1 MWDSLLGVLLSIKI
15 TDVLDMAIVAFLL
28 YKLLEF
34 IKDTRAQQL
43 FRGILLIIG
52 AFVASEVLS
61 LELLNWL
68 LTGLVTVGIIA
79 VVILFQPEIR
89 RALEQ
94 IGRRGS
100 FMGQFR
106 DLGKEELYAT
116 VHKIVDA
123 VDDFS
128 ATRTGALIAIERET
142 MLNDI
147 IETGVI
153 VDAEISVRLL
163 GNLFYEGSPLH
174 DGAVIIRGIRIHA
187 ASCVLPL
194 TDRAS
199 IGKNL
204 GTRHRAGV
212 GLSEVCDAFVIIVS
226 EETGAI
232 SVAQNGTLRRF
243 LDLKTL
249 EKMLLDIYI
258 PAGDNKNLF
267 SKIKNLK
274 GGKKG
279 DRAGQKDL

>member
-1 MWDSLLGVLLSIKI
+1 MIDNLTGLLLSIKI
-15 TDVLDMAIVAFLL
+15 TDVIDILIVAYIL
-28 YKLLEF
+28 YRVLGM
-34 IKDTRAQQL
+34 IKETRAQQL
-43 FRGILLIIG
+43 FRGVLLIVG
-52 AFVASEVLS
+52 VFLASEFFDLS
-61 LELLNWL
+61 LLNWL
-68 LTGLVTVGIIA
+68 LTRLITVGLIG
-79 VVILFQPEIR
+79 VMILFQPEIR

-94 IGRRGS
+94 IGRRGAITS
-100 FMGQFR
+100 QFR
-106 DLGKEELYAT
+106 DVGKDELYAT

-128 ATRTGALIAIERET
+128 STRTGALIAIERET
-142 MLNDI
+142 TLNDI

-174 DGAVIIRGIRIHA
+174 DGAVIIRGVRIHA

-194 TDRAS
+194 TNRTS

-212 GLSEVCDAFVIIVS
+212 GLSEVSDAFIIIVS

-232 SVAQNGTLRRF
+232 SVARNGTLRRF

-249 EKMLLDIYI
+249 EKMLLDVYL
-258 PAGDNKNLF
+258 PSGDANETFISRL
-267 SKIKNLK
+267 LK
-274 GGKKG
+274 GGKKNE
-279 DRAGQKDL
+279 

>member
-1 MWDSLLGVLLSIKI
+1 MIDNLTGLLLSIKI
-15 TDVLDMAIVAFLL
+15 TDIIDILIVAYILYRLL
-28 YKLLEF
+28 GM
-34 IKDTRAQQL
+34 IKETRAQQL
-43 FRGILLIIG
+43 FRGVLLIVG
-52 AFVASEVLS
+52 VFLASELFELS
-61 LELLNWL
+61 LLNWL
-68 LTGLVTVGIIA
+68 LTRLITVGLIGVMI
-79 VVILFQPEIR
+79 VFQPEIR

-94 IGRRGS
+94 IGRRGALTS
-100 FMGQFR
+100 QFR
-106 DLGKEELYAT
+106 DIGKEELYAT

-128 ATRTGALIAIERET
+128 STRTGALIAIERET
-142 MLNDI
+142 TLNDI

-174 DGAVIIRGIRIHA
+174 DGAVIIRGVRIHA

-194 TDRAS
+194 TNRTS

-212 GLSEVCDAFVIIVS
+212 GLSEVSDAFIIIVS

-232 SVAQNGTLRRF
+232 SVARNGTLRRF

-249 EKMLLDIYI
+249 EKMLLDVYL
-258 PAGDNKNLF
+258 PSGDANESFISRL
-267 SKIKNLK
+267 LK
-274 GGKKG
+274 GGKK
-279 DRAGQKDL
+279 DE

>member
-1 MWDSLLGVLLSIKI
+1 MIDNLTGLLLSIKI
-15 TDVLDMAIVAFLL
+15 TDVIDILIVSYIL
-28 YKLLEF
+28 YMVLGM
-34 IKDTRAQQL
+34 IKETRAQQL
-43 FRGILLIIG
+43 FRGVLLIV
-52 AFVASEVLS
+52 AVFLASELFGLS
-61 LELLNWL
+61 LLNWL
-68 LTGLVTVGIIA
+68 LTRLITVGLIGVI
-79 VVILFQPEIR
+79 ILFQPEIR

-94 IGRRGS
+94 IGRRGVLTS
-100 FMGQFR
+100 QFR
-106 DLGKEELYAT
+106 DVGKDELYAT

-128 ATRTGALIAIERET
+128 STRTGALIAIERET

-147 IETGVI
+147 VETGVI

-174 DGAVIIRGIRIHA
+174 DGAVIIRGVRIYA

-194 TDRAS
+194 TNRTS

-212 GLSEVCDAFVIIVS
+212 GLSEVSDAFIIIVS

-232 SVAQNGTLRRF
+232 SVARNGTLRRF

-249 EKMLLDIYI
+249 EKMLLDIYL
-258 PAGDNKNLF
+258 PSGDANESFISRL
-267 SKIKNLK
+267 LK
-274 GGKKG
+274 GGKKNE
-279 DRAGQKDL
+279 

>member
-1 MWDSLLGVLLSIKI
+1 MLDNLMGLLLSIKI
-15 TDVLDMAIVAFLL
+15 TDILDIVIVAFLL

-34 IKDTRAQQL
+34 IKETRAQQL
-43 FRGILLIIG
+43 FRGILLIFG
-52 AFVASEVLS
+52 AFLISEL
-61 LELLNWL
+61 LDLNLLNWL
-68 LTGLVTVGIIA
+68 LTSLITVGIIA
-79 VVILFQPEIR
+79 IVILFQPEIR

-94 IGRRGS
+94 IGRRS
-100 FMGQFR
+100 FFR
-106 DLGKEELYAT
+106 SPLVDLSKEDAYAT
-116 VHKIVDA
+116 VHVLVDA

-128 ATRTGALIAIERET
+128 SSRTGALMAIEQET

-147 IETGVI
+147 IETGVVI
-153 VDAEISVRLL
+153 DGEISVRFL

-174 DGAVIIRGIRIHA
+174 DGAVIIRGNKVYA

-194 TDRAS
+194 TSRAN

-212 GLSEVCDAFVIIVS
+212 GLSEVSDAFIIIVS

-232 SVAQNGTLRRF
+232 SVAQNGELRRF

-258 PAGDNKNLF
+258 TSDNDSSLIARILNK
-267 SKIKNLK
+267 K
-274 GGKKG
+274 GGK
-279 DRAGQKDL
+279 

>member
-1 MWDSLLGVLLSIKI
+1 MLDNLMELFFSIKL
-15 TDVLDMAIVAFLL
+15 TDVLDIVIVAFLL

-34 IKDTRAQQL
+34 VRETRAQQL
-43 FRGILLIIG
+43 LRGILLIAG
-52 AFVASEVLS
+52 AFVLSEVLD
-61 LELLNWL
+61 LNLLNWL
-68 LTGLVTVGIIA
+68 LTELLTVGLIA

-94 IGRRGS
+94 IGRRGVLR
-100 FMGQFR
+100 GQFR
-106 DLGKEELYAT
+106 DLSKEELYAT
-116 VHKIVDA
+116 VHMLVDA

-128 ATRTGALIAIERET
+128 STKTGALMAIERET
-142 MLNDI
+142 MLSDI
-147 IETGVI
+147 IESGVI

-174 DGAVIIRGIRIHA
+174 DGAVIIRGNKIYA

-212 GLSEVCDAFVIIVS
+212 GLSEVSDAFIIIVS

-232 SVAQNGTLRRF
+232 SVAQNGSLRRF

-258 PAGDNKNLF
+258 TPGQEKNLLERF
-267 SKIKNLK
+267 F
-274 GGKKG
+274 GKKE
-279 DRAGQKDL
+279 KKES

>member
-1 MWDSLLGVLLSIKI
+1 MIDNLTGLLLSIKI
-15 TDVLDMAIVAFLL
+15 TDIIDILIVAYIL
-28 YKLLEF
+28 YRVIGM
-34 IKDTRAQQL
+34 IKETRAQQL
-43 FRGILLIIG
+43 FRGVLLIVG
-52 AFVASEVLS
+52 VFLASELFDLS
-61 LELLNWL
+61 LLNWL
-68 LTGLVTVGIIA
+68 LTRLITVGLIG
-79 VVILFQPEIR
+79 VMILFQPEIR

-94 IGRRGS
+94 IGRRGALTS
-100 FMGQFR
+100 QFR
-106 DLGKEELYAT
+106 DIGKEELYAT

-128 ATRTGALIAIERET
+128 STRTGALIAIERET
-142 MLNDI
+142 TLNDI

-174 DGAVIIRGIRIHA
+174 DGAVIIRGVRIHA

-194 TDRAS
+194 TNRTS

-212 GLSEVCDAFVIIVS
+212 GLREDSDAFIIIVS

-232 SVAQNGTLRRF
+232 SVARNGTLSRF

-249 EKMLLDIYI
+249 EKMLLDIYL
-258 PAGDNKNLF
+258 PSGDANESFISRL
-267 SKIKNLK
+267 LK
-274 GGKKG
+274 GGKK
-279 DRAGQKDL
+279 DE